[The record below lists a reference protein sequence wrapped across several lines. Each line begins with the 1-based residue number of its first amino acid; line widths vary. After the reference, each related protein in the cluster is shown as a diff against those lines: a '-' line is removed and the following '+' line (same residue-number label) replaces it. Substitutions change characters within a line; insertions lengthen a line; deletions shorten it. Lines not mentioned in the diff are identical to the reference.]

1 MSDAAPDNRD
11 HFNAQA
17 AGNVGAAVRKYNEL
31 AANKTGSRE
40 DREALLNT
48 IYAQRQLVLVTPDD
62 EDADLHAQLVSV
74 EKSDKV
80 HPTGTPE
87 DFKKNRLGHEGD
99 SKQAYAL
106 VVPGEDGT
114 SREVLAVIY
123 TYWSSQPEGAMGVL
137 PENLPGNVGGILAE
151 PSHTSDRKPNT
162 VIFYSISSFLP
173 RAGQTLIEDLH
184 AQIGREAK
192 GRPIALSTLSPF
204 RSFSEWTKN
213 IGRSDVENLND
224 TQLTTLA
231 LDCLLANQDG
241 VEKFHLSNGAYV
253 GAVRL
258 HANAEGT
265 KDAIDGHGVM
275 INYVYPADP
284 RSLERNRAAYKQGL
298 IPLHPDL
305 YGSLDAIQQPKAVPV
320 SGAGRAVN
328 NNDPPPPVI

>member
-1 MSDAAPDNRD
+1 MSDAAPDNKD

-31 AANKTGSRE
+31 AAAKAGSRE
-40 DREALLNT
+40 DRETLLNT

-62 EDADLHAQLVSV
+62 EDADIHAQLVS
-74 EKSDKV
+74 EDKRDKV
-80 HPTGTPE
+80 HPTGTLAE
-87 DFKKNRLGHEGD
+87 FKKNRLGREGD

-106 VVPGEDGT
+106 VVPGEDGN

-137 PENLPGNVGGILAE
+137 PEDLPGQVNEILAE
-151 PSHTSDRKPNT
+151 PSNTPDRKPNT

-204 RSFSEWTKN
+204 RSFVKWTEG
-213 IGRSDVENLND
+213 IGRSDISELGD
-224 TQLTTLA
+224 SQLTTLA
-231 LDCLLANQDG
+231 LDCLLANQDA
-241 VEKFHLSNGAYV
+241 VEKFHLSNGAYI

-258 HANAEGT
+258 HANADGT
-265 KDAIDGHGVM
+265 KDATEGHGVM

-284 RSLERNRAAYKQGL
+284 RSLERNSAAYKQGL

-328 NNDPPPPVI
+328 NNEPPPPAI